1 MAETQVCSQGCR
13 VLNYEIWLSGNGGDI
28 ADSKLFTIFLEE
40 WSRPTTGQQLKIK
53 GTLFQGSSTKSV
65 LEANKSLKHFSRS
78 TTEGR
83 SGNETGVTHSLSV
96 VEESKLP
103 FGVSPFNSR
112 RRSLICE

>member
-1 MAETQVCSQGCR
+1 MFVIRTK
-13 VLNYEIWLSGNGGDI
+13 
-28 ADSKLFTIFLEE
+28 ADVVRKLGEGVPSK
-40 WSRPTTGQQLKIK
+40 KDIK